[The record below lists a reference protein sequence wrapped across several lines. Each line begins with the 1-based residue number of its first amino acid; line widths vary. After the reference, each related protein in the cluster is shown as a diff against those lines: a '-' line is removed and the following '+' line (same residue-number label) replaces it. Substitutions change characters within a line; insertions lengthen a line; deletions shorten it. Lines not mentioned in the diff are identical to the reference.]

1 MRVALTRAWN
11 LMEGSAES
19 SSAVDRSR
27 GRDESLDAAPILQ
40 DNPGR

>member
-19 SSAVDRSR
+19 SSAVTGVVAGTS
-27 GRDESLDAAPILQ
+27 P
-40 DNPGR
+40 